1 MRCAA
6 LLLPLFLAAT
16 VSCDSDESNPST
28 MGPPPAPSGYVAERV
43 AQGLSDPVDL
53 AAAPGDTSRIFIVEK
68 TGTIRILRGGQILP
82 RPFLNIRN
90 LVSGGSEQGL
100 LGLAFHPQYATNRQF
115 YVHYTDLAGDTRVF
129 EYLASASDPDTAS
142 ATSRQILFVDQPFS
156 NHNGGQIAFG
166 PNDGFLYIAL
176 GDGGDGGDPQG
187 NGQNLNALLGK
198 ILRINVDSGS
208 PYAIPA
214 DNPFVG
220 QAGSRPEIWSYGLR
234 NPWRFSFDAANG
246 DMYIGDVGQEEW
258 EELNHEP
265 AAQGGRNYG
274 WKRMEGTHCYPPN
287 SSCNTA
293 GLTLPVAEYA
303 HPGGCS
309 VTSGYVY
316 RGSLHPELQGTYF
329 YGDHC
334 SGFIRSFRIEN
345 GAAIDEKDW
354 TGSLRTS
361 AGGAMTRL
369 SSFGVDAFGELY
381 IVRLD
386 SEVYKFVKTP

>member
-1 MRCAA
+1 MRRTA
-6 LLLPLFLAAT
+6 LLIPLFLAAAA
-16 VSCDSDESNPST
+16 SCDSDDSNSST
-28 MGPPPAPSGYVAERV
+28 MGPPPGPSGYMAERV

-53 AAAPGDTSRIFIVEK
+53 TAAPGDTSRIFIVEK
-68 TGTIRILRGGQILP
+68 TGTIRILRGGQILS
-82 RPFLNIRN
+82 RPFLDIES

-100 LGLAFHPQYATNRQF
+100 LGLAFHPQYGTNRQF

-129 EYLASASDPDTAS
+129 EYLASSSDPDTAS
-142 ATSRQILFVDQPFS
+142 ASSRQILFVDQPFS

-187 NGQNLNALLGK
+187 NGQNRNTLLGK
-198 ILRINVDSGS
+198 ILRIDVNSGS

-246 DMYIGDVGQEEW
+246 DMHIGDVGQEEW
-258 EELNHEP
+258 EELDHEP

-274 WKRMEGTHCYPPN
+274 WKQMEGMHCYPPN
-287 SSCNTA
+287 SSCNTT
-293 GLTLPVAEYA
+293 GLTLPVAEYS
-303 HPGGCS
+303 HPTGCS
-309 VTSGYVY
+309 VTGGYVY
-316 RGSLHPELQGTYF
+316 RGNLHPELQGAYF
-329 YGDHC
+329 YGDYC
-334 SGFIRSFRIEN
+334 SGLIRSFRIEN

-354 TGSLRTS
+354 TGSLRTA
-361 AGGAMTRL
+361 AGGAMTGL

-381 IVRLD
+381 LLRLD
-386 SEVYKFVKTP
+386 GEIYKFVKEP